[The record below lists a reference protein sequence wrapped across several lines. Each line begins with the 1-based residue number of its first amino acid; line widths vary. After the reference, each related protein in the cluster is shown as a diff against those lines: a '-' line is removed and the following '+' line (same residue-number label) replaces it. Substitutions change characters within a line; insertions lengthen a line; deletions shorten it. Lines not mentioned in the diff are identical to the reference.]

1 MSSGSSS
8 NRKTLREKRFKE
20 TRTKQRDEKGDFGG
34 KERWLVTRS
43 DVCVSV
49 CEEESKRVRSY
60 STTSLNLNLL
70 HNSHSFIFARKYF
83 LKRRCLCVSFK
94 TISAAEKA
102 PDDG

>member
-1 MSSGSSS
+1 MKKGISG
-8 NRKTLREKRFKE
+8 EGAMAG
-20 TRTKQRDEKGDFGG
+20 DEVGC
-34 KERWLVTRS
+34 
-43 DVCVSV
+43 VCVSV